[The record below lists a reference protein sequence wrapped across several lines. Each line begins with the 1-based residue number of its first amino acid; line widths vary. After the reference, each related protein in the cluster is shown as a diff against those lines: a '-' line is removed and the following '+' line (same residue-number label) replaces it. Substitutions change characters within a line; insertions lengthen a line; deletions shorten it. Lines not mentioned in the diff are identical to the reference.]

1 LFSTVHYSALRL
13 VGKGLKFTPRYQLQ
27 TQINGTGEVGFF
39 PTLMFVPT
47 IKNISAVPEVQLS
60 DNLAA
65 LDISDK
71 KDSNAEKL
79 AANGNSLENDPVV
92 TDDESGKQKEA
103 NATTTPGSKAKEEEE
118 LAQNSSKEET
128 AIDTKE
134 PQAAQPILIIEEEEV
149 EASIEIAEH
158 DKDRLIVTLPN
169 GTRYETDR
177 YCPHAGAD
185 LHMHGQISLNE
196 YGREVGP
203 TLMCAIHYWE
213 FLLDKEGNSANGWAT
228 IDSCKLKDTACPV
241 DGDSKLAW

>member
-1 LFSTVHYSALRL
+1 MALNFPL
-13 VGKGLKFTPRYQLQ
+13 GTSYKLKS
-27 TQINGTGEVGFF
+27 NGTGEVHFF

-47 IKNISAVPEVQLS
+47 IKNRSAVPEVQLS
-60 DNLAA
+60 DNLAK
-65 LDISDK
+65 LDISDE

-79 AANGNSLENDPVV
+79 AANGNTLVDNPVV
-92 TDDESGKQKEA
+92 TDDESAKPKEA
-103 NATTTPGSKAKEEEE
+103 ITSTTTPETNSKEEEE
-118 LAQNSSKEET
+118 LAQISSKEET

-134 PQAAQPILIIEEEEV
+134 PQAEQPILIVEEEA

-158 DKDRLIVTLPN
+158 DKDRLIVTLPD
-169 GTRYETDR
+169 GSRYETDR

-185 LHMHGQISLNE
+185 LHMHGQISVDE

-203 TLMCAIHYWE
+203 ILMCAIHYWE

-228 IDSCKLKDTACPV
+228 IDSCKLKDKACPV

>member
-1 LFSTVHYSALRL
+1 
-13 VGKGLKFTPRYQLQ
+13 
-27 TQINGTGEVGFF
+27 
-39 PTLMFVPT
+39 MFVPT
-47 IKNISAVPEVQLS
+47 IKNRSAVPEVQLS
-60 DNLAA
+60 DNLAK

-79 AANGNSLENDPVV
+79 AANDNTLVDNPVV
-92 TDDESGKQKEA
+92 TDDESTKPKEA
-103 NATTTPGSKAKEEEE
+103 ITSTTTPETDSKEEEE
-118 LAQNSSKEET
+118 LPQTNSKEET

-134 PQAAQPILIIEEEEV
+134 PQAEQPILIVEEEA

-158 DKDRLIVTLPN
+158 DKDRLIVTLPD
-169 GTRYETDR
+169 GSRYETDR

-185 LHMHGQISLNE
+185 LHTHGQISVDE

-203 TLMCAIHYWE
+203 ILMCAIHYWE

-228 IDSCKLKDTACPV
+228 IDSCKLKDKACPV